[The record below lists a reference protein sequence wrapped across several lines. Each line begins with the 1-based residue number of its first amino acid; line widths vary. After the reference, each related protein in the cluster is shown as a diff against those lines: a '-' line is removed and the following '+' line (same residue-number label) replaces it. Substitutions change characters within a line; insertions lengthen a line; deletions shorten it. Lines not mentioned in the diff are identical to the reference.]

1 MNTLP
6 LLKWLTPVHPE
17 LRDRQFAVVDRG
29 AIIAEDSKGCALGLT
44 IFECGSMNTDLIERL
59 RTRARSAEFAQAKF
73 KIVVP
78 PRSEDALKKLLQKT
92 ALPNLSVVASPYLRI
107 TNRAGQFQVRTSV
120 RVVNV
125 DDSPVLL
132 KMLRHTFGTMPGFE
146 VIQQISN
153 PMDAADQIRK
163 LKPDL
168 VTMDIQMPGKSG
180 VEVVRELNGE
190 SLPIL
195 VVSSLNLEDGSEVF
209 DALNSGAFD
218 YVRKPKF
225 DEQAEFK
232 AELEEKSLIALSGSG
247 GVAPRRQTAPKQRF
261 VTNPSSEFDSRL
273 VWCIGSSTGGTQAL
287 TRIFTSLPAKIPP
300 TVIVQH
306 IPPVFSKAFAQSLNN
321 LVPFEVSEAV
331 DGEPLQPNHVYIA
344 PGGMQMAVVRRL
356 NGLFISIRDDE
367 PVNRFKPSVDYL
379 FRSLN
384 ELSGTKF
391 VAGVLTGMGRDG
403 ANGLLDLK
411 KSGARTFVQDEA
423 SSAVFGMPRA
433 AYEIGA
439 ADEIVPLDE
448 IAETMLKMSLTPVK
462 KTA

>member
-1 MNTLP
+1 MTKLP
-6 LLKWLTPVHPE
+6 LLKWLTPEHPD
-17 LRDRQFAVVDRG
+17 LRDRQFVVVDHG
-29 AIIAEDSKGCALGLT
+29 AIVAEDGKGRMVGLT
-44 IFECGSMNTDLIERL
+44 IFDASSLTVELIERL
-59 RTRARSAEFAQAKF
+59 RTRAQSAGFADKIFKF
-73 KIVVP
+73 IVM
-78 PRSEDALKKLLQKT
+78 PRSEETLKKLLQRVSI
-92 ALPNLSVVASPYLRI
+92 PNLSVVVSSYLNI
-107 TNRAGQFQVRTSV
+107 TNRSGLFHVRSTV

-132 KMLRHTFGTMPGFE
+132 KMLRHTFNSMPGFE
-146 VIQQISN
+146 VVQQISN
-153 PMDAADQIRK
+153 PMDAAEKIRK

-168 VTMDIQMPGKSG
+168 ITMDIQMPGKSG
-180 VEVVRELNGE
+180 VQVVRELNGD
-190 SLPIL
+190 SFPIL

-232 AELEEKSLIALSGSG
+232 AELEEKSFLALGGQTGS
-247 GVAPRRQTAPKQRF
+247 ALKRSSAPKQRF
-261 VTNPSSEFDSRL
+261 VTNPASDFDSRL

-321 LVPFEVSEAV
+321 LCPFDVSEAV
-331 DGEPLQPNHVYIA
+331 DGEQLQPNHVYIA

-379 FRSLN
+379 FKTLN

-403 ANGLLDLK
+403 ANGLLELK